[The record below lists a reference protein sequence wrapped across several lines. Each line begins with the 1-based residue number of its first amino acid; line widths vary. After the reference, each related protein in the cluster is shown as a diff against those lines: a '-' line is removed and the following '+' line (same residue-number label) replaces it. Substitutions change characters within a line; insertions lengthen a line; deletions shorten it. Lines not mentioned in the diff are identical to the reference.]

1 MVITSKLTLSNLFPR
16 SPIRCSIGAHCGDR
30 LTRICQYIKTAV
42 SPAYDFKKG
51 DITWR

>member
-16 SPIRCSIGAHCGDR
+16 SLIRCSIGAHYGDR
-30 LTRICQYIKTAV
+30 LTRICQYIKTVV